1 MDGGLAKGQA
11 GELVWW
17 REQIGWIVNMSG
29 RCVINAIN
37 MHHGLLTMVT
47 ALILPTV
54 ILLLL
59 LVFFYFSYWL
69 EIFGPQI
76 CCCAPETISEPF
88 LLCGKAHKEPSGNR

>member
-37 MHHGLLTMVT
+37 MHHSFLTMVT
-47 ALILPTV
+47 ALILPT
-54 ILLLL
+54 
-59 LVFFYFSYWL
+59 

-76 CCCAPETISEPF
+76 SCCAPETIF
-88 LLCGKAHKEPSGNR
+88 ALWQGTQTAIRQ